1 VKGHLCRGD
10 DLESHVHT
18 VKKRKRRLST
28 RSHSTYKTHPTSL
41 VIWQIDQSHRNLA
54 LDVQKN
60 WSLSMQTMAYLSS
73 FFSAYREDVKK
84 RMLALKLP
92 PFERLSKVIC
102 LVQDN
107 CKILCKL
114 NSNISDFIQTL
125 FSIQFCWQPRSVTSV
140 NRNLSIASRQNK
152 ASKKQLK

>member
-1 VKGHLCRGD
+1 MLECPTEYHSYITTYTCTYAQGTRGYTVYSDPSCSGPNLRWLQHNSHIWTVKGHLCRGD

-41 VIWQIDQSHRNLA
+41 VIWQIDQSHRNIA

-73 FFSAYREDVKK
+73 FFSAYREDVQKK
-84 RMLALKLP
+84 DVSTEVTTIWKTQQGD
-92 PFERLSKVIC
+92 LS
-102 LVQDN
+102 
-107 CKILCKL
+107 
-114 NSNISDFIQTL
+114 
-125 FSIQFCWQPRSVTSV
+125 RA
-140 NRNLSIASRQNK
+140 R
-152 ASKKQLK
+152 